1 MRRTPRKSYQH
12 KEATLSQLLIDVE
25 FRCNYIS
32 IVLFAVPT
40 LGSKE
45 TEVLK
50 LFRARWASLQ
60 HYLQT
65 QPARWS
71 GLLARNLRAK
81 AIQGSNSIEGY
92 HVTDADALA
101 AVDGD
106 QPEEASQ
113 EAWLAVNGYRTAMDY
128 VLRLG
133 QASEFSYDANLIRS
147 LHFMM
152 TNHAPR
158 AHPGV
163 WRPGPIYV
171 RNDATADVV
180 YEGPPRE
187 SVPGLMDELCRSL
200 SADDGNTSN
209 RMIRAAM
216 AHLNLVMIH
225 PFSDGNGRMS
235 RCLQTLVLARG
246 GLMDP
251 TFCSIEEYLGR
262 NTQAYY
268 GVLAETGQGKW
279 QPKRNAL
286 AWVRFNLRA
295 HYIQAESARRRLERT
310 SLIGENVERL
320 LQKAGLPDR
329 AAVSLTNAVLG
340 FRVRNESYRRE
351 ADVSQIVASR
361 DFAALV
367 SAGLLQAFGEKRGRF
382 YTAGPALGDLLVIG
396 RDAPKIEDPFATK
409 K

>member
-1 MRRTPRKSYQH
+1 
-12 KEATLSQLLIDVE
+12 
-25 FRCNYIS
+25 
-32 IVLFAVPT
+32 VLFAAPT

-45 TEVLK
+45 TEALK
-50 LFRARWASLQ
+50 VVRDLWGRLQ

-106 QPEEASQ
+106 QPEEASH
-113 EAWLAVNGYRTAMDY
+113 EAWQAVSGYRTAMDY

-133 QASEFSYDANLIRS
+133 MASEFSYDANLIRS

-152 TNHAPR
+152 TNHAPK
-158 AHPGV
+158 ANPGV
-163 WRPGPIYV
+163 WRPGHIYV
-171 RNDATADVV
+171 RNDASGEIV

-187 SVPGLMDELCRSL
+187 MVPGLVEELCRSL
-200 SADDGNTSN
+200 SADDGNASN

-246 GLMDP
+246 RVMDP

-268 GVLAETGQGKW
+268 DVLAATGQGKW
-279 QPKRNAL
+279 QPKRSAL
-286 AWVRFNLRA
+286 AWVRFNLSA

-310 SLIGENVERL
+310 SLIGENVERIL
-320 LQKAGLPDR
+320 EKAGLPDR
-329 AAVSLTNAVLG
+329 AAISLTNAVLG
-340 FRVRNESYRRE
+340 YRVRNESYRRE

-367 SAGLLQAFGEKRGRF
+367 SAGLLSPFGEKRGRF
-382 YTAGPALGDLLVIG
+382 YTAGPALDELRLIG
-396 RDAPKIEDPFATK
+396 RDSPKIEDPFAK
-409 K
+409 KN